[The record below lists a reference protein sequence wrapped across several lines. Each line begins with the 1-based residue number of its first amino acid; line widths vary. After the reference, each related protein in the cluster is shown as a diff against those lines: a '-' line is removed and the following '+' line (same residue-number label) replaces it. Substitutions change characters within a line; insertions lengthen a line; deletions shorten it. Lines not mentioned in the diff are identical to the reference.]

1 MKETGIDSISFFAKY
16 IYFTVYI
23 YIYIQYISN
32 KSNTSGDFSC
42 CCYWFK
48 TIVMYL
54 EERKKKNETHSFKLI
69 QSHLC
74 LNYSINIWLKV
85 QYVRADIIEPKLE
98 QSSSICSLEHRQILK
113 GLSCWQLKA
122 TNCNWLQVRETHLEF
137 KWTEWPASLGSHGT
151 LLHRNEASQTIVMEI
166 KSKLCLKPNEN

>member
-1 MKETGIDSISFFAKY
+1 MQN
-16 IYFTVYI
+16 IYFLLYTYI

-32 KSNTSGDFSC
+32 KSNTIGDFSC
-42 CCYWFK
+42 CSYWFK

-122 TNCNWLQVRETHLEF
+122 TNCNWLQVKETHLES

-151 LLHRNEASQTIVMEI
+151 LFHRNEASQTIVMEI